1 MSTLSWVGGGSRKL
15 LISSHNS
22 DNLFFYLSWIKNK
35 PSFCSGS
42 CNEWHV
48 ATKLQN
54 KSSLKH
60 SKNTLHFFWK
70 FLETRV
76 TLSLNTLETSSK
88 QFWNS
93 LETTFEFLLD
103 TLETHMK
110 GLLKHPSIFLE
121 TPFPQ
126 TTLKP
131 LSNTLDNQLNW
142 KSLQSTL
149 KHPWIFP
156 KHT

>member
-110 GLLKHPSIFLE
+110 GLLKHPSIFLGTSWNFLE
-121 TPFPQ
+121 KSLKHLWNFFQTPIK
-126 TTLKP
+126 L
-131 LSNTLDNQLNW
+131 LVNTLESN
-142 KSLQSTL
+142 L
-149 KHPWIFP
+149 KLH
-156 KHT
+156 